1 MLKGVKAEFIKDF
14 PFIKGWENKLCAC
27 NKEIVV
33 DGYFDY
39 NHTTCDDHTYYK
51 YDFDR
56 VIEDYS
62 IKKHC
67 NLCKGQSPWLIPI
80 EEKEYTGF
88 GEPEEGDTD
97 YDDYFCI
104 INQIVYYK
112 PKNKYDIPPVNFAL
126 RNDDRASIQ
135 LFNYLKEEF
144 DFENTMTEED
154 ILKWNYED
162 GIYEFDDNDCKV
174 Q

>member
-1 MLKGVKAEFIKDF
+1 MNDDQKNDFFKFNELENNLIKKEKKYPNSSLLKAEFIKDF
-14 PFIKGWENKLCAC
+14 PFIKGWENKLCAF

-33 DGYFDY
+33 DEYFDY

-67 NLCKGQSPWLIPI
+67 NLCKDQSPWLIPI

-88 GEPEEGDTD
+88 GEPEECDTD

-104 INQIVYYK
+104 INQIVYYVIKKIGNESSLILTLWQLLK
-112 PKNKYDIPPVNFAL
+112 P
-126 RNDDRASIQ
+126 
-135 LFNYLKEEF
+135 
-144 DFENTMTEED
+144 DFWF
-154 ILKWNYED
+154 KS
-162 GIYEFDDNDCKV
+162 
-174 Q
+174 